1 MIIDIVLTAAKL
13 FGGINGRSELSCCGY
28 TDIYGGPPYM
38 GGFKGLVVVDIP
50 TGEYFRIG
58 EYDGAESIEYFDKE
72 DWYYSEGEYYS
83 VD

>member
-1 MIIDIVLTAAKL
+1 
-13 FGGINGRSELSCCGY
+13 
-28 TDIYGGPPYM
+28 M
-38 GGFKGLVVVDIP
+38 GGFKGLIVVDIP
-50 TGEYFRIG
+50 TAEYFRIN